1 MSQRIRVLVADDHAI
16 LRSGLRLLIS
26 EQPDMTVV
34 GEASDFGELVR
45 TARASSPDIVTLD
58 LTMPGG
64 SGLGAI
70 ARLREEAPSARIVV
84 LTMHDDPAYVRA
96 ALAAGASGYLAKTAA
111 DTALIGAI
119 RAVHRGRLFLDV
131 ANMRA
136 LEPLVAPGA
145 APHGLPAPIERLS
158 ARERE
163 VLVGVAQGNTNQAI
177 ADRLHLSVKTVE
189 SYRSRLMQKLGLTS
203 RAEITRLAIELGLL
217 GAAGGEPPET

>member
-1 MSQRIRVLVADDHAI
+1 MGRAAAAQGAVEEGEHARFVLDGREPVEVGVGGAGDDPEL
-16 LRSGLRLLIS
+16 LRSGRRGV
-26 EQPDMTVV
+26 ETPC
-34 GEASDFGELVR
+34 VR
-45 TARASSPDIVTLD
+45 ER
-58 LTMPGG
+58 
-64 SGLGAI
+64 
-70 ARLREEAPSARIVV
+70 RARIVV